1 MLPKFTISGLIE
13 TANSHDSLF
22 KKCITSILLGILY
35 TEHMLLSISDEARTQ
50 SSFPLINCANSVK
63 ALKLL

>member
-1 MLPKFTISGLIE
+1 MTPCLKNVLHLYTYTKLG
-13 TANSHDSLF
+13 
-22 KKCITSILLGILY
+22 LLGMLY